1 MADVVKKNIS
11 VSPGSGSGNTT
22 LQVKASP
29 ANLGNRVKQTQVFS
43 VSATGVSE
51 SKNFTANLLP
61 KAEFVSFDNGA
72 NMAVGKT
79 GGTVTIKGKSN
90 SASLIFT
97 KGTGSIIT
105 ANISAIKYQA
115 NGSEATNGVA
125 IPSDPGATR
134 QYEFILTLTAAVN
147 NTINTRSQQITV
159 VGAGGT
165 EVAATITLNQ
175 TAGDPTLAVSPTSI
189 DVPQD
194 GTVVNVNVTTNT
206 TFTVSAE

>member
-29 ANLGNRVKQTQVFS
+29 ANLGNRVKHTQVFS

-61 KAEFVSFDNGA
+61 KAEFVSFDNGT

-105 ANISAIKYQA
+105 ADISAIKYQA
-115 NGSEATNGVA
+115 NGSEAINGVA

-147 NTINTRSQQITV
+147 DTINARSQQITV